1 MIVILHKHL
10 VEKKTRKIGN
20 EFVRRLGCYLILDII
35 VRTFWSMIFFNFC
48 AMFLF
53 ELVEVWILDQPGR
66 RGVRGWAENLEIRI
80 V

>member
-35 VRTFWSMIFFNFC
+35 VRTFWEEKEQG
-48 AMFLF
+48 L
-53 ELVEVWILDQPGR
+53 
-66 RGVRGWAENLEIRI
+66 AENLEVRI